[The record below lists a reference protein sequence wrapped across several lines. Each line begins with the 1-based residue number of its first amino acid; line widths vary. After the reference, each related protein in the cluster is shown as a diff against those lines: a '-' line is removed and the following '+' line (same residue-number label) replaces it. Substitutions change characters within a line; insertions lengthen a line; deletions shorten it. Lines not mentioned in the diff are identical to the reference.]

1 MKITILQGAFLPVP
15 TLRGGAIEKAW
26 ERLGKEFSC
35 LGHEVTHVSR
45 LCDGLPEM
53 EEIEGVR
60 HIRIK
65 GADAVDNSVTLK
77 CLELPYVWRAREH
90 LPEADILVTHA
101 FWAPLILNN
110 KSYGKIYVHVGRYPK
125 GQLKFYRKANKLQA
139 PSSAIAEAIKRE
151 IPRHENRISMIPY
164 PLPWELMEL
173 KPIEQRKK
181 RILYFGRIHPEKGIL
196 ELVRAW
202 NQLLEDERGQW
213 ELRIVGPWKKEEGG
227 GGLEYFNQIQNQCDR
242 HSSRV
247 ELLEPIFDIGLI
259 RHEYQEARILAYPS
273 KAEKGETFGLSV
285 LEAMSHGCVPLVSS
299 LQCFRDFVSADNA
312 FIMPEKRDSFEKTL
326 KKKLTEAIH
335 AEDNISELSIK
346 AYEKA
351 LEYEPKKIAQRFLED
366 FEKISS

>member
-1 MKITILQGAFLPVP
+1 
-15 TLRGGAIEKAW
+15 
-26 ERLGKEFSC
+26 
-35 LGHEVTHVSR
+35 
-45 LCDGLPEM
+45 
-53 EEIEGVR
+53 
-60 HIRIK
+60 
-65 GADAVDNSVTLK
+65 
-77 CLELPYVWRAREH
+77 
-90 LPEADILVTHA
+90 
-101 FWAPLILNN
+101 
-110 KSYGKIYVHVGRYPK
+110 
-125 GQLKFYRKANKLQA
+125 
-139 PSSAIAEAIKRE
+139 
-151 IPRHENRISMIPY
+151 MIPY

-285 LEAMSHGCVPLVSS
+285 LEAMSHGCVPWCLPSMLS
-299 LQCFRDFVSADNA
+299 GLCISGQCFHYARK
-312 FIMPEKRDSFEKTL
+312 KRFFEETL

-335 AEDNISELSIK
+335 AEDNISELSLK

-366 FEKISS
+366 FEKNKQLE